1 MTIKTGNRPMQM
13 HLTALCLLLAIAQPG
28 IASDSHSHSH
38 NDHQQ
43 TRYSTQE
50 SSDLAQRDHASDGEA
65 TTISAAMA
73 ARNGI
78 SSEIAG
84 PGKIERHLQVYGRL
98 ELPPDQRVALRARF
112 AGLVKSVR
120 ARVGQSVDK
129 GEVLA
134 VVESN
139 DSLKDYAVV
148 APISGIIQSRQTS
161 VGEISGNT
169 PLFTVVDTRR
179 LWATLQV
186 FSSQRFEVKPG
197 LPVHVIHNNH
207 RHNSHIES
215 IAPADQGEPYVIARV
230 MLDNAN
236 GDMAPGDLVSAEIDA
251 EIVSSP
257 LVIKTRAIQQLDGRP
272 VVFIQEGERYYARAL
287 EPGRTDGVHTEVLSG
302 LDAGDR
308 YVVDN
313 SYLIKAD
320 IEKSAASHEH

>member
-78 SSEIAG
+78 STEIAG

-169 PLFTVVDTRR
+169 PL
-179 LWATLQV
+179 LSL
-186 FSSQRFEVKPG
+186 
-197 LPVHVIHNNH
+197 IH
-207 RHNSHIES
+207 I
-215 IAPADQGEPYVIARV
+215 
-230 MLDNAN
+230 
-236 GDMAPGDLVSAEIDA
+236 
-251 EIVSSP
+251 
-257 LVIKTRAIQQLDGRP
+257 
-272 VVFIQEGERYYARAL
+272 
-287 EPGRTDGVHTEVLSG
+287 
-302 LDAGDR
+302 
-308 YVVDN
+308 
-313 SYLIKAD
+313 
-320 IEKSAASHEH
+320 